1 MRFYGTIRSE
11 RAAKSQGGNEAL
23 EIELRKGS
31 RDDSHLE
38 YTMIYDESGLVV
50 RGNGGILLETGDR
63 VKGEQQ
69 KGEKEDY
76 AYPDWIDKLNPQ

>member
-31 RDDSHLE
+31 RDDSRIE
-38 YTMIYDESGLVV
+38 YSIVYDESGLVV
-50 RGNGGILLETGDR
+50 RGEKGILLETGDR
-63 VKGEQQ
+63 AKGEQQ
-69 KGEKEDY
+69 KGDS
-76 AYPDWIDKLNPQ
+76 